1 MGLSS
6 SAAHRI
12 EEQLS
17 IATAGNDSRVSIGPM
32 TKDSIDSESEDRMH
46 ASAIFVLPFP
56 VPYLAFFS
64 REVAFM
70 LRGPL
75 YPYSVGKALL
85 SIVFLLFL
93 PAEASKSFAQSM
105 AGLGALHG
113 VVTDSSGAVVP
124 KANVMVTNPS
134 IGFTREMV
142 ATSDGA
148 FEASSLPP
156 AEGYQVTV
164 KTTGFST
171 YVATGIG
178 IHVGQ
183 NAALSIVLQVSQASE
198 TVSVDA
204 SESVLDVTRMGVSE
218 LVGQREIT
226 ELPINGRR
234 VDQFVLLTPGVTTDG
249 SGGSVTF
256 RGVPGNNLFLQD
268 GMDVTQQ
275 WGQDNAGSTS
285 AFSPLSQDAVQEFQV
300 QSSDYSAEFG
310 HAAGGIV
317 NTLTKSGTNGYHG
330 SAFWFFKNRTLNAT
344 DPYSFGSNG
353 KSYNPPN
360 WRHQFGGSVG
370 GPIVQDKLF
379 FFANT
384 EETRESRP
392 LVSSYSSSSNL
403 TSTGSFVSGACTASA
418 EQCTAAQTY
427 IQRTFAVLPRK
438 LNENI
443 GFAKL
448 DYRPT
453 ERDSITVNF
462 NLMQFASPNGAVSA
476 SALTDGS
483 GFYPNGNQID
493 LTRWAR
499 LSYTRVVS
507 PRAVNEFRFGWFKD
521 TRKQSVNSSITPA
534 NGLQSGLSVADMSNL
549 GMSVNIP
556 NSQPSED
563 RFLFNDS
570 YSLTVR
576 NHQLK
581 FGAETNYMRDVE
593 NALFFAKGEY
603 FYNTITDWAKDLTP
617 SADDPLAGK
626 HYSGFLQS
634 FGPLLTRAIVRDY
647 NFYAQDQWQL
657 NRKLTLNLGLRYEFN
672 RFTQPPENQDYPATG
687 QLNEP
692 LGNFAPRIGFAYS
705 MNQGKTVIRGGY
717 GISYARL
724 PSASVIRLQQRN
736 GAVQKTIFFVP
747 SMTGAPTFPNYLQS
761 TSISG
766 SGSNVTWADPH
777 LKTPYTEQADF
788 TLEQKIDTKT
798 TVTMSYLWNNGIGF
812 LTRRDDNLVPPTTT
826 YSWKILD
833 ASGNQAGTYTTPLYT
848 QKYDSR
854 YNVLNHIYNGGRLYY
869 DAFVMTMARQQS
881 HWAQAS
887 LSYTWSHSIDLGLGA
902 GADNIYY
909 TDPPVTVYNGNQ
921 RFEKG
926 RSPLDQRH
934 RLVVNGILSP
944 PRADFNSRWANSSL
958 NGWQLSM
965 IETYATPQGV
975 NPLVS
980 INGLP
985 SALSN
990 DVYSTTISG
999 IGIGFASYQ
1008 RVPFYPRSSLNLGT
1022 TFRTDLRLTKEL
1034 KLPREQNVS
1043 MSFEIFNA
1051 FNYNTTT
1058 SVQQVAI
1065 FANANGTLTPS
1076 PTAGQGTA
1084 SAGFPDGT
1092 NARREQVSL
1101 RYTF

>member
-1 MGLSS
+1 MIFVKAFIR
-6 SAAHRI
+6 SAYGSV
-12 EEQLS
+12 LFL
-17 IATAGNDSRVSIGPM
+17 
-32 TKDSIDSESEDRMH
+32 
-46 ASAIFVLPFP
+46 AIF
-56 VPYLAFFS
+56 A
-64 REVAFM
+64 
-70 LRGPL
+70 
-75 YPYSVGKALL
+75 ALL
-85 SIVFLLFL
+85 LTA
-93 PAEASKSFAQSM
+93 PASLSAQSL

-113 VVTDSSGAVVP
+113 SVTDPSGAVIA
-124 KANVMVTNPS
+124 KADIVVLNPAF
-134 IGFTREMV
+134 GLTREV
-142 ATSDGA
+142 ISSSEGA
-148 FEASSLPP
+148 FEAPSLPP
-156 AEGYQVTV
+156 ADGYQIMV
-164 KTTGFST
+164 KMTGFAT
-171 YVATGIG
+171 YVASGISV
-178 IHVGQ
+178 HVGE
-183 NAALSIVLQVSQASE
+183 NVFVPIVLKISQAAE

-204 SESVLDVTRMGVSE
+204 SATALDVTRLGVSE
-218 LVGQREIT
+218 LVSQHEIN

-249 SGGSVTF
+249 ANGELTF

-275 WGQDNAGSTS
+275 WGQDDAGSTS

-310 HAAGGIV
+310 HAAGGVV
-317 NTLTKSGTNGYHG
+317 NTVTKSGTNNYHG
-330 SAFWFFKNRTLNAT
+330 SGFWFYKNRTLNAT
-344 DPYSFGSNG
+344 DPYSFNNNEPF
-353 KSYNPPN
+353 NPPN
-360 WRHQFGGSVG
+360 WRHQAGGSVG
-370 GPIVQDKLF
+370 GPIVKDKLF
-379 FFANT
+379 FFGNT

-392 LVSSYSSSSNL
+392 LVSSYSSSSELN
-403 TSTGSFVSGACTASA
+403 SNGSLKNGTCLATAA
-418 EQCTAAQTY
+418 QCAAAQTY

-453 ERDSITVNF
+453 DHDSFTANF

-476 SALTDGS
+476 TALTDGS

-507 PRAVNEFRFGWFKD
+507 TRAVNEFRFGWFKD
-521 TRKQSVNSSITPA
+521 TRKQSVNPSIAPS
-534 NGLQSGLSVADMSNL
+534 NGLRSGLSVGDLNNL

-570 YSLTVR
+570 YSLTYG

-581 FGAETNYMRDVE
+581 FGAESNYMRDVE

-603 FYNTITDWAKDLTP
+603 FYNTITDWAEDFTP
-617 SADDPLAGK
+617 SSNDPNAGK

-647 NFYAQDQWQL
+647 NFYAQDQWQVG
-657 NRKLTLNLGLRYEFN
+657 RKLTLNLGLRYEFN
-672 RFTQPPENQDYPATG
+672 RFTQPPDNPQYPATG

-692 LGNFAPRIGFAYS
+692 LGNFAPRVGFAYAL
-705 MNQGKTVIRGGY
+705 NHGNTVLRGGY

-736 GAVQKTIFFVP
+736 GVVQKTIFFLP
-747 SMTGAPTFPNYLQS
+747 FFAGAPTFPNYLSS

-777 LKTPYTEQADF
+777 LRTPCTEQADF
-788 TLEQKIDTKT
+788 TLEQRIDSKT
-798 TVTMSYLWNNGIGF
+798 VATVSYLWNDGVDF
-812 LTRRDDNLVPPTTT
+812 LTRKDDNLVPPTTT
-826 YSWKILD
+826 YTWKILNS
-833 ASGNQAGTYTTPLYT
+833 SGSQVGSYPTPLYQ
-848 QKYDSR
+848 QKFDP
-854 YNVLNHIYNGGRLYY
+854 NHGVLNHIYNGGRLYY
-869 DAFVMTMARQQS
+869 DALVATLTRQQS
-881 HWAQAS
+881 RWVQGS
-887 LSYTWSHSIDLGLGA
+887 LSYTWSHAIDLGLGA

-909 TDPPVTVYNGNQ
+909 TDPPVTVYNADQ

-926 RSPLDQRH
+926 RSPLDQRQ
-934 RLVVNGILSP
+934 RLVASTLIAP
-944 PRADFNSRWANSSL
+944 PKTDFGTHLANASL
-958 NGWQLSM
+958 NGWQLST
-965 IETYATPQGV
+965 IETYGTPQGV
-975 NPLVS
+975 DPYVS

-985 SALSN
+985 PQLAK

-999 IGIGFASYQ
+999 DGIGFASYQ

-1022 TFRTDLRLTKEL
+1022 TIRTDLRLTKDFHI
-1034 KLPREQNVS
+1034 PREESLSLN
-1043 MSFEIFNA
+1043 FEVFNA

-1076 PTAGQGTA
+1076 ATAGQGTA

-1092 NARREQVSL
+1092 NARREQVSV
-1101 RYTF
+1101 RFTF